1 VNVKRQPATRRQRL
15 TRAEAQALTRA
26 RLIEA
31 SFEVFARRGYYQAS
45 VEEVV
50 AEAGYSRGAFYANF
64 TDKADLF
71 FAVLDQQTER
81 EFGDLAAQIERA
93 EKDGQILSAMYT
105 WFMKSLS
112 GPLERAVAEIRLAAT
127 DHPEHRQRLRE
138 NIIAIRAVTTDMI
151 VRYCVQHGVQLTVDP
166 ESFAIMVTATVG
178 GFADQIRLDPDGVP
192 PETIGFALTALW
204 EAVTKSPQ
212 LTD

>member
-1 VNVKRQPATRRQRL
+1 VNVKGQPATRQRRL
-15 TRAEAQALTRA
+15 SRAEAQAQTRA

-31 SFEVFARRGYYQAS
+31 SFDVFARRGYYLAS

-71 FAVLDQQTER
+71 FTVLDQQRER

-93 EKDGQILSAMYT
+93 EEGQILSAMDA
-105 WFMKSLS
+105 WFTKSLS
-112 GPLERAVAEIRLAAT
+112 GPLERAFAELRLAAT
-127 DHPEHRQRLRE
+127 DHPEHRERLRE
-138 NIIAIRAVTTDMI
+138 NIRAIRAVTTEMI
-151 VRYCVQHGVQLTVDP
+151 IRYCDQHGVELTVDP

-192 PETIGFALTALW
+192 AETIGFALTALW
-204 EAVTKSPQ
+204 EAVTKNGE
-212 LTD
+212 TH